1 MVQSK
6 KRTGQGRE
14 PYTFVI
20 SADQDLEGWLRER
33 RNYLTATDI
42 PSILGIPGARDPLET
57 WYQKKDALMARA
69 EDQQIREAKKA
80 GHDFEDFN
88 ALMFAK
94 AANRHVLR
102 SQQLLHSNDHRW
114 LAATLDY
121 TQQRNITKPGV
132 KNISLPDTVVSMRE
146 AEKLPLELKNAGS
159 FAAADMWPVG
169 GEPHLTWQLQL
180 VAQLIVLDV
189 DMGSLSA
196 WLGSPFVHHRW
207 CDIERNKGVEEIILE
222 EGEQFWRS
230 LKKNKPPEFAPNKA
244 TYEILRRLDPKRT
257 TGQVISLPKAAV
269 DVHARL
275 WAAERQL
282 EKSKERFDLD
292 KAHVEHVRAEMA
304 ALIGE
309 NAGGTLPTGELY
321 TFQHVHVPTHTVQAH
336 SYRKLNRVSAK
347 ASKAKRTTWKTSK

>member
-6 KRTGQGRE
+6 KSTGQGRE

-88 ALMFAK
+88 ALMYAK
-94 AANRHVLR
+94 AASRHVNR
-102 SQQLLHSNDHRW
+102 SQHLLHSNQHPW

-121 TQQRNITKPGV
+121 IWTHIHKETQT
-132 KNISLPDTVVSMRE
+132 LH
-146 AEKLPLELKNAGS
+146 PLELKNAGS

-180 VAQLIVLDV
+180 VSQLIVLDV
-189 DMGSLSA
+189 DMGSISA

-222 EGEQFWRS
+222 EGDQFWKS
-230 LKKNKPPEFAPNKA
+230 LKKDKPPEFAANKA

-257 TGQVISLPKAAV
+257 TAQVISLPKESVVTHQKLLKAE
-269 DVHARL
+269 DLLARFKL
-275 WAAERQL
+275 DFEKARER
-282 EKSKERFDLD
+282 
-292 KAHVEHVRAEMA
+292 VEELRADIA
-304 ALIGE
+304 KQIGE
-309 NAGGTLPTGELY
+309 NAGGRLPTGETY

-336 SYRKLNRVSAK
+336 SYRKLNRVNAK
-347 ASKAKRTTWKTSK
+347 ASKTRRTTWKTSK

>member
-1 MVQSK
+1 MEQSK
-6 KRTGQGRE
+6 KSAGRGRE

-20 SADQDLEGWLRER
+20 SADQNLEGWLKER
-33 RNYLTATDI
+33 KKYLTATDI

-57 WYQKKDALMARA
+57 WYQKKDALMAKA

-94 AANRHVLR
+94 AAGRHVER
-102 SQQLLHSNDHRW
+102 SQWLLASSKHPW

-121 TQQRNITKPGV
+121 TQ
-132 KNISLPDTVVSMRE
+132 RE
-146 AEKLPLELKNAGS
+146 SIVRPLELKNAGS

-180 VAQLIVLDV
+180 VSQLIVLDV
-189 DMGSLSA
+189 DMGSISA

-207 CDIERNKGVEEIILE
+207 CDIERNKGVEEIIIE
-222 EGEQFWRS
+222 EGEQFWKS
-230 LKKNKPPEFAPNKA
+230 LKKNKPPEFAANKA

-257 TGQVISLPKAAV
+257 TGKIISLPKAASG
-269 DVHARL
+269 VHVRL
-275 WAAERQL
+275 LAAESNLERAKEDFELRKSYVDQL
-282 EKSKERFDLD
+282 
-292 KAHVEHVRAEMA
+292 RAEMA

-309 NAGGTLPTGELY
+309 NAGGTLPVTGISVPSITY

-347 ASKAKRTTWKTSK
+347 ASKAKRTTWKTSNK